1 MKKIKSF
8 LITVV
13 AGLLF
18 LAVAVSFSYA
28 NETKDHGSLSQRKAV
43 VTQWLAAGDEVAQK
57 TNNGDARVIM
67 DFLRSSFFIC
77 SPVFSKAG
85 QAVKVIQEPEEKQYY
100 LLVVPLI
107 SGDEKVSK
115 EWEEACQND
124 LVAFFI
130 PNPKQPEI
138 VLKEISYFSSAW
150 QGLILIHE
158 GGHALAFATG
168 IFDKIKD
175 SLEKRVM
182 DELYA
187 YSLECELVQE
197 LGGIAYQKILQEE
210 IKRLE
215 VNYLKD
221 SRIAVPDYDRYR
233 VSLEKIFGKPKSNLE
248 VGVRGSI
255 HWINAVF
262 GLMDKTYKSK
272 TERGRHKMDFL
283 RSLYKNGN
291 ME

>member
-1 MKKIKSF
+1 MKKIKGF
-8 LITVV
+8 LVTVV
-13 AGLLF
+13 AGLFF
-18 LAVAVSFSYA
+18 LNFSYA
-28 NETKDHGSLSQRKAV
+28 NEGDNFQKRKLIV
-43 VTQWLAAGDEVAQK
+43 EQWLAAGDEVAQK
-57 TNNGDARVIM
+57 NNNEDARVIL
-67 DFLRSSFFIC
+67 DFLRNSFFIC

-85 QAVKVIQEPEEKQYY
+85 RAVKVIQEPEEKQYY
-100 LLVVPLI
+100 LSVVPLI

-115 EWEEACQND
+115 EWEEACQSN
-124 LVAFFI
+124 LAAFFV
-130 PNPKQPEI
+130 PSPEQPQI
-138 VLKEISYFSSAW
+138 VLKENSQFSKTW

-175 SLEKRVM
+175 PLEKRVM

-187 YSLECELVQE
+187 YSLECELIQE

-215 VNYLKD
+215 SNYLKD
-221 SRIAVPDYDRYR
+221 GRIAVPDYDRYR
-233 VSLEKIFGKPKSNLE
+233 ASLDKIFGKSKSNLE

-272 TERGRHKMDFL
+272 TEREKHKMDFL